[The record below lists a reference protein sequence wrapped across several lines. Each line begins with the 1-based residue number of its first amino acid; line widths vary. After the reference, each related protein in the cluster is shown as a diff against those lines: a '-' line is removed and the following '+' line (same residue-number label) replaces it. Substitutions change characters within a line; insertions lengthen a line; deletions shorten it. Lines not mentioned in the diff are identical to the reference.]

1 MFKKITALC
10 TAILISSA
18 MTLTVFAKEE
28 KPKAADSSTVAI
40 PKDYANK
47 TSLDSSSQMESESQD
62 ESSHTKDD
70 ESSYTSDN
78 KLNVNSMIT
87 QYINN
92 NNLSS
97 VLESDSNN
105 ASGNAS
111 LISEKKII
119 HDSAEMQFIA
129 VTTRS
134 GAVFYILIDYT
145 AIQEGNVENSVYFLN
160 KVDDYDLYQIISQAS
175 SDDSESNT
183 LSPEEYEEQK
193 KQAESTAE
201 ENSTVA
207 NAKTKSSDSN
217 LPFVLICLGVSVV
230 FILVMFVIKKGKK
243 GKSSAVIDDELDFGD
258 DEENN
263 DNDNDDN

>member
-47 TSLDSSSQMESESQD
+47 TTSLDSSSQMESESQD

-70 ESSYTSDN
+70 ESSSTSDN

-87 QYINN
+87 QYLKN

-97 VLESDSNN
+97 VMESDSNN

-201 ENSTVA
+201 ETSKA

-230 FILVMFVIKKGKK
+230 FILVIFVIKKGKK
-243 GKSSAVIDDELDFGD
+243 GKSSDVIDDELDFGD

-263 DNDNDDN
+263 DNDNMD